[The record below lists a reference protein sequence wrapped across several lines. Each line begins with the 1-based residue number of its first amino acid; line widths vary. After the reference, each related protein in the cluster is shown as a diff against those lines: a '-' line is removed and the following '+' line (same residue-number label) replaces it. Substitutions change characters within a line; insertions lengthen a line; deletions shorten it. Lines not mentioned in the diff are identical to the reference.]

1 MCVCVCVCAYM
12 PGLITDGY
20 MLFEIE
26 NFKESKNEMI
36 LEIFQLPQVRG
47 GGEIVK
53 IIRFLYLVFSV

>member
-1 MCVCVCVCAYM
+1 MCVCVCAYM

-26 NFKESKNEMI
+26 NFKDSKNEMI

-47 GGEIVK
+47 GKNSKNHQISIFG
-53 IIRFLYLVFSV
+53 F